1 MRGYFKTVSMNIRD
15 EFRKCCRFVPV
26 DHTVDAS
33 ASGSLKKWVLTRCP
47 WEKKTTEECT
57 LPQPARNDVPSKIL
71 SGLARAVMH
80 DYFFKDTMATAAVVA
95 SGAVVVVVVVVLVV

>member
-1 MRGYFKTVSMNIRD
+1 MRGNFKTVSMNIRD

-33 ASGSLKKWVLTRCP
+33 ASGSLKKRVLTRCP

-57 LPQPARNDVPSKIL
+57 LLEPARNDVPSKIL
-71 SGLARAVMH
+71 SGLARAAMH
-80 DYFFKDTMATAAVVA
+80 NYFFKDTMATAAVVA
-95 SGAVVVVVVVVLVV
+95 SGVVVVVVVLVV